1 MIDHKNVTTA
11 FELPGRKITASLGV
25 VRGVVVRSRSIVG
38 NLVGA
43 LHSLVGGNITVYT
56 QLCEQARREA
66 FEAMIEHAEEMGAN
80 GVIGVRYESNEVMQ
94 GITEVLCYGTAVT
107 IV

>member
-1 MIDHKNVTTA
+1 
-11 FELPGRKITASLGV
+11 
-25 VRGVVVRSRSIVG
+25 VVVRSRSIVG

-56 QLCEQARREA
+56 ELCEQARQEA
-66 FEAMIEHAEEMGAN
+66 FEAMLEHAEEMGAN
-80 GVIGVRYESNEVMQ
+80 AVVGVRYESNEVMQ